1 MRPRRRGTSKL
12 PVAGGHGNPPL
23 SARPRACDSVCVSLS
38 LTKPTIDVPRTRLY
52 MVGLAPLLLAAAVAC
67 GSAPA
72 ATLGSTPAAARDN
85 TDDFFRALALR
96 FGPLTRS
103 PRLALVR
110 PRYVR
115 GSLAPSRIYDDTAVW
130 TSREGD
136 VRTLV
141 VSGTERADGRYAL
154 DVVGD
159 APVPTRTADSRHIM
173 QLRAL
178 GDGAYEWRS
187 LDELAVGSAS
197 PVALD
202 EMRLRFLAAAEG
214 HTAAQLRFGWRAAL
228 PRTSAA
234 LGRLF
239 TIDSLVTTPLGDSS
253 TSVAMVVSLHADRL
267 REDFPDYA
275 TWVGKYISRMR
286 YRLTLSD
293 YDGSPFLQVAA
304 NGDVVRIRART
315 RGGVLQPLAGPVR
328 ETPLDSMRLRLD
340 FSSRVSVFT
349 VGLTNLVAD
358 VVPVREPSEIG
369 WMVHFRR
376 EPSWRF
382 PLAVDYLMRDAL
394 RRPFGGEGSWMR
406 ITARDE
412 PGRPTILARDF
423 HMDVQESA
431 IVRWIGGIGN
441 SAMRDVTVRVEK
453 QKDQFFY
460 DALAALGADLSAQL
474 DGAPASAR

>member
-1 MRPRRRGTSKL
+1 M
-12 PVAGGHGNPPL
+12 
-23 SARPRACDSVCVSLS
+23 
-38 LTKPTIDVPRTRLY
+38 
-52 MVGLAPLLLAAAVAC
+52 LLGAAVAC

-72 ATLGSTPAAARDN
+72 AALGRTPASARTN

-103 PRLALVR
+103 PRLAVVR

-115 GSLAPSRIYDDTAVW
+115 GSLAPSRIYDDTTVW
-130 TSREGD
+130 TSRDGD
-136 VRTLV
+136 QRTLV
-141 VSGTERADGRYAL
+141 VAGTPLADGRYAL
-154 DVVGD
+154 DVVGN
-159 APVPTRTADSRHIM
+159 APEPARTADSRHVM

-197 PVALD
+197 AAALN

-214 HTAAQLRFGWRAAL
+214 HSVAQMRFGWRAAL

-239 TIDSLVTTPLGDSS
+239 AIDSLSTTSLGDSS
-253 TSVAMVVSLHADRL
+253 TSVAMVISLHPDLL
-267 REDFPDYA
+267 RADFPDYA
-275 TWVGKYISRMR
+275 VWVEKYISGMR
-286 YRLTLSD
+286 YRLTLAD
-293 YDGSPFLQVAA
+293 HNGSPFVQITS
-304 NGDVVRIRART
+304 NGAIVRIRART
-315 RGGVLQPLAGPVR
+315 RDGILQPLAGPAR
-328 ETPLDSMRLRLD
+328 ATPLDSMRLRID

-349 VGLTNLVAD
+349 VGMSNLVAD
-358 VVPVREPSEIG
+358 VVPVREPHELG
-369 WMVHFRR
+369 WTLTFRR
-376 EPSWRF
+376 EPNWRF
-382 PLAVDYLMRDAL
+382 PLAVDHLMRGAL
-394 RRPFGGEGSWMR
+394 RRPFAGEGTWMR
-406 ITARDE
+406 VTARDE

-441 SAMRDVTVRVEK
+441 SAMRDVTVRVEH
-453 QKDQFFY
+453 QKDRFFY

-474 DGAPASAR
+474 GGAPVSAMVGQPSTESNQPASSQP

>member
-1 MRPRRRGTSKL
+1 ML
-12 PVAGGHGNPPL
+12 L
-23 SARPRACDSVCVSLS
+23 S
-38 LTKPTIDVPRTRLY
+38 
-52 MVGLAPLLLAAAVAC
+52 AAVAC

-72 ATLGSTPAAARDN
+72 ATLGHTPASARAN

-103 PRLALVR
+103 PRLAVVR

-115 GSLAPSRIYDDTAVW
+115 GSLAPSRIYDDTTVW

-136 VRTLV
+136 RRTLV
-141 VSGTERADGRYAL
+141 VTGTELADGRYAL

-159 APVPTRTADSRHIM
+159 AKTPTRTADSRHIM

-197 PVALD
+197 AVALN

-214 HTAAQLRFGWRAAL
+214 HSAGQLRFGWRAAL

-239 TIDSLVTTPLGDSS
+239 AIDSLSTTPLGDSS
-253 TSVAMVVSLHADRL
+253 TSVAMVFSLHPDRL
-267 REDFPDYA
+267 RADFPDYA
-275 TWVGKYISRMR
+275 AWVEKYISGMR
-286 YRLTLSD
+286 YRLTLAD
-293 YDGSPFLQVAA
+293 HDGNQFMQVASS
-304 NGDVVRIRART
+304 GDVVRIRART
-315 RGGVLQPLAGPVR
+315 RDGVLQPLAGPAR
-328 ETPLDSMRLRLD
+328 ETPIDSMRLRID

-349 VGLTNLVAD
+349 VGMSNLVAD
-358 VVPVREPSEIG
+358 VVPVREPHELG
-369 WMVHFRR
+369 WTLIFRR

-382 PLAVDYLMRDAL
+382 PLAVDHLMRGAL
-394 RRPFGGEGSWMR
+394 RRPFSGEGTWMR
-406 ITARDE
+406 VTARDE
-412 PGRPTILARDF
+412 PGQPTILARDF

-441 SAMRDVTVRVEK
+441 SAMRDVTVRVEQ
-453 QKDQFFY
+453 QKDRFFY

-474 DGAPASAR
+474 GTAPVSAMIGQPSTESIMPASPQP